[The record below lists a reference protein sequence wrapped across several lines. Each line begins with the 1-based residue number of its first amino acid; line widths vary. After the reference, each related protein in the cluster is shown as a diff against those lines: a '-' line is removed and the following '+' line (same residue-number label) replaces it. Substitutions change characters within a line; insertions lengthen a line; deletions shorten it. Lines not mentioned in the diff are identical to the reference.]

1 MKPKLSLFFSR
12 AHSIK
17 VKAYPNPGS
26 KQLILDSV
34 YEIKIEIFDK
44 DEQAIYPSEV
54 NIYDL
59 IFIDEY
65 FLCLKIKAEATFI
78 NGIPHVGEGG
88 GSKNYLVTSFLN
100 DP

>member
-1 MKPKLSLFFSR
+1 MIPNLALFFSR

-26 KQLILDSV
+26 KQLILDSI

-54 NIYDL
+54 IIQNIL
-59 IFIDEY
+59 LFNIHRRVFS
-65 FLCLKIKAEATFI
+65 L
-78 NGIPHVGEGG
+78 
-88 GSKNYLVTSFLN
+88 LN
-100 DP
+100 DQS